1 MFIKVTNA
9 SPAHKGKSLLLK
21 ADFILTVYEG
31 TATRENDVTE
41 EVTFVFSPEHGT
53 WEVEDSVE
61 SVLQQL
67 NEIYRN

>member
-9 SPAHKGKSLLLK
+9 SPAHKGKALLLK
-21 ADFILTVYEG
+21 ADLILTVYEG

>member
-9 SPAHKGKSLLLK
+9 NPLHKGKALLLK
-21 ADFILTVYEG
+21 ADLILTVYEG
-31 TATRENDVTE
+31 TATREDDSTE
-41 EVTFVFSPEHGT
+41 EVTFVFSPDHGT
-53 WEVEDSVE
+53 WEVEDSAD